1 MNCRKCQS
9 THFVKNGHVNEKQ
22 RYKCKKCDYQWTE
35 NHKHRGRPLAERALA
50 VFLYCHGLSMNAI
63 SKMLDT
69 APSTILK
76 WIRNFSDQHA
86 QPPEP
91 ETDAVVLELDEMW
104 HYLKKTNSGSGR
116 RFVVIPENSS
126 HGSVV
131 IEIKRPSKNSSKS

>member
-9 THFVKNGHVNEKQ
+9 THFVKNGHINEKQ

-35 NHKHRGRPLAERALA
+35 NHKHRGRPLAERAFA

-76 WIRNFSDQHA
+76 WIRNFSNQHA
-86 QPPEP
+86 HPPEP
-91 ETDAVVLELDEMW
+91 QTDAVVLELDEMW
-104 HYLKKTNSGSGR
+104 HYLKKKKQTLDLEGVLS
-116 RFVVIPENSS
+116 
-126 HGSVV
+126 
-131 IEIKRPSKNSSKS
+131 